1 MGVHFAV
8 HIQTVMDLTHIPM
21 FEPRG
26 ASQHEGQYEMLPSE
40 AKSTIKTNQTLK
52 RIVSNIKNLR
62 KYII

>member
-40 AKSTIKTNQTLK
+40 AKSTIKISSTFASRNN
-52 RIVSNIKNLR
+52 VSSCR
-62 KYII
+62 SQS